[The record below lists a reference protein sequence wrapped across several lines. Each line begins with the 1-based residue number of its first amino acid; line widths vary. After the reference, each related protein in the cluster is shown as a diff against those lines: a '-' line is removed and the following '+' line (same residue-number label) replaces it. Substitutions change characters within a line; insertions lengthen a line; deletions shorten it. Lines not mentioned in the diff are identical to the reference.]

1 MQIKPYTDNLIFFDT
16 EFSSLDPYK
25 GEVLSIGM
33 VKMNGEEL
41 YLEVECKEEPSEW
54 VKENVVP
61 LLTQPKVSREEATKK
76 IIEFAG
82 KENSYLVS
90 YVIEFDAPFLYK
102 LIGVTQ
108 KKGNREF
115 PYHWIILDFA
125 SMLFSIGKNPGSFA
139 SKDKNA
145 MVKEL
150 GIDMSKYKEHH
161 ALDDAKMLK
170 EAYLKLIS
178 EG

>member
-1 MQIKPYTDNLIFFDT
+1 MLNPYTDNLIFFDT

-25 GEVLSIGM
+25 GEILSIGL

-41 YLEVECKEEPSEW
+41 YLEVECNEELSEW
-54 VKENVVP
+54 TKENVLP
-61 LLTQPKVSREEATKK
+61 LLTEPKISRKEAAKK

-82 KENSYLVS
+82 NENSYLVS

-102 LIGVTQ
+102 LIGVT
-108 KKGNREF
+108 KKKNNREF

-125 SMLFSIGKNPGSFA
+125 SMLFAIGKNPGSFA

-145 MVKEL
+145 MVNEL
-150 GIDMSKYKEHH
+150 GIDMSKYREHH

-170 EAYLKLIS
+170 EVYLKLIS
-178 EG
+178 E